1 MEAWKFVIWGAGD
14 RGKLITEFL
23 GESQIAAYID
33 SDKAKQGKA
42 WHNRPVISFSE
53 YKVKYNE
60 YFVIVTPVDE
70 EPILSELE
78 SNHITWYFRMSH
90 LPSEMQGYGD
100 TNFFDKLPMSQA
112 ETGNNIILGTTLY
125 SCLLYRKLMD
135 AGNGNVYLFSVDTGE
150 LEKQI
155 EKHLHCRFTSRI
167 NYEKDNILLTTPEYN
182 GEELY
187 YRRNVTDLFD
197 LSEKLPQY
205 YNPDMEAFRNIHS
218 KKRCFIIA
226 TGPSLREE
234 DLKVL
239 AENKEICFGV
249 NRIFHVD
256 EKLWKP
262 QYYIFADRAGM
273 RQYWN
278 EIAAYDVEEKFLGD
292 SYWEDTSW
300 KGNVHRMHVVTGHSF
315 PIMPEFSEKLERK
328 VYAYGT
334 VTYMAIQL
342 AVYMGVSA
350 IYWGS
355 CAWGKVLISFPLY
368 LSMVHKKPTCFS
380 TIILYAVTFLKV
392 FISSNNYFFKDQRE
406 DRYNHYVDRMVLAY
420 RRAGEYARAHGVEIF
435 NASRGGNLEEFERV
449 CFDEIHM
456 RR

>member
-1 MEAWKFVIWGAGD
+1 MKLSQDICIEFESKLSNIELIPAEGGQRGICMEAWKFVIWGAGE

-42 WHNRPVISFSE
+42 WLNRPVISFAE
-53 YKVKYNE
+53 YKIKYE
-60 YFVIVTPVDE
+60 ECFVIVTPVDE

-78 SNHITWYFRMSH
+78 SNHIKRYFRMSH

-100 TNFFDKLPMSQA
+100 TNFFFMLLIPQS
-112 ETGNNIILGTTLY
+112 ETGSNIILGTTLY
-125 SCLLYRKLMD
+125 SCLLYRKLTD
-135 AGNGNVYLFSVDTGE
+135 AGNDNVYLFSAGSGE

-155 EKHLHCRFTSRI
+155 EKYLHCRFTSRI
-167 NYEKDNILLTTPEYN
+167 NPEKDNILLTTPEYN
-182 GEELY
+182 GEEIY
-187 YRRNVTDLFD
+187 YKKYVTDLFD

-205 YNPDMEAFRNIHS
+205 YNPDMEAFHNIHS
-218 KKRCFIIA
+218 KKRCFIVA

-234 DLKVL
+234 DLRLL

-300 KGNVHRMHVVTGHSF
+300 KGNAHRMHVVTGHSF

-342 AVYMGVSA
+342 AVYMG
-350 IYWGS
+350 
-355 CAWGKVLISFPLY
+355 
-368 LSMVHKKPTCFS
+368 FS
-380 TIILYAVTFLKV
+380 TIYLLGVDCNYSKNSTQ
-392 FISSNNYFFKDQRE
+392 NYFFKDQRK

-449 CFDEIHM
+449 CFDEIL
-456 RR
+456 